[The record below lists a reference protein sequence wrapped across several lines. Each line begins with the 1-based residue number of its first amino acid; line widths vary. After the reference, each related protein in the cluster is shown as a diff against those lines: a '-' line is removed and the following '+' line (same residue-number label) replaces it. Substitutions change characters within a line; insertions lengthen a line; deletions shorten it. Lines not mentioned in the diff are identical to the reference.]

1 MVKVKVR
8 ASLFRGV
15 FAVLA
20 LTMFP
25 LLLNATQFTTK
36 LLRNDILKIEVVKLI
51 DTMGKELQDKTAVNA
66 YVIATNEHF
75 PEKFNLVEY
84 SKQYEAKLSKPYVLL
99 IFAPYASI
107 TKKSKARGRVAII
120 PSSEA
125 LRELYDYNDV
135 RDALVDIVAVK
146 DSNTKEDKYNIGV
159 LQGYSEL
166 VDNIAESKGIEL
178 ENTIPNDTGIVVN
191 ILRVLI
197 YFGTAILLWMFVFRP
212 LWLRM
217 KNGKRE

>member
-1 MVKVKVR
+1 M
-8 ASLFRGV
+8 
-15 FAVLA
+15 
-20 LTMFP
+20 
-25 LLLNATQFTTK
+25 
-36 LLRNDILKIEVVKLI
+36 
-51 DTMGKELQDKTAVNA
+51 
-66 YVIATNEHF
+66 
-75 PEKFNLVEY
+75 
-84 SKQYEAKLSKPYVLL
+84 
-99 IFAPYASI
+99 
-107 TKKSKARGRVAII
+107 AII

-125 LRELYDYNDV
+125 LRELYDYDDV

>member
-1 MVKVKVR
+1 MVKAKVR
-8 ASLFRGV
+8 ACLFKGV

-25 LLLNATQFTTK
+25 LILNATQFTTK

-51 DTMGKELQDKTAVNA
+51 DTMGKELQEKTAVNA
-66 YVIATNEHF
+66 YAIATNEHF

-99 IFAPYASI
+99 IFAPYAII
-107 TKKSKARGRVAII
+107 TKKSEARGRVAII

-125 LRELYDYNDV
+125 LRELYDYDDV

-178 ENTIPNDTGIVVN
+178 ENTIPNDTGTVVN

-197 YFGTAILLWMFVFRP
+197 YFGTAVLLWMFVFRP

>member
-1 MVKVKVR
+1 MVKAKVR

-15 FAVLA
+15 FAMLA

-51 DTMGKELQDKTAVNA
+51 DTMGLELQAKTAVNA
-66 YVIATNEHF
+66 YAIATNEHF

-99 IFAPYASI
+99 IFAPYAII
-107 TKKSKARGRVAII
+107 TKKSEATGRVAII

-125 LRELYDYNDV
+125 LRELYDYDDV

-146 DSNTKEDKYNIGV
+146 DSNTDEDKYNIGV

-166 VDNIAESKGIEL
+166 VDNIAKSKGIEL
-178 ENTIPNDTGIVVN
+178 ENTIPNDTGTVVN

-197 YFGTAILLWMFVFRP
+197 YFGTALLFWLFVFRP

>member
-1 MVKVKVR
+1 MVKAKVR
-8 ASLFRGV
+8 ASLFKGV

-25 LLLNATQFTTK
+25 LILNATQFTTK

-51 DTMGKELQDKTAVNA
+51 DTMGKELQEKTAVNA
-66 YVIATNEHF
+66 YAIATNEHF

-99 IFAPYASI
+99 IFAPYAII
-107 TKKSKARGRVAII
+107 TKKSEARGRVAII

-125 LRELYDYNDV
+125 LRELYDYDDV

-178 ENTIPNDTGIVVN
+178 ENTIPNDTGTVVN

-197 YFGTAILLWMFVFRP
+197 YFGTAVLLWMFVFRP

>member
-1 MVKVKVR
+1 MVKAKVR
-8 ASLFRGV
+8 ASLFKGV
-15 FAVLA
+15 FSVLA

-51 DTMGKELQDKTAVNA
+51 DTMGKELQEKTAVNA
-66 YVIATNEHF
+66 YAIATNEHF

-107 TKKSKARGRVAII
+107 TKKSEARGRVAII

-125 LRELYDYNDV
+125 LRELYDYDDV

-178 ENTIPNDTGIVVN
+178 ENSIPNDTSIVVN

-197 YFGTAILLWMFVFRP
+197 YFGTAVLLWMFVFRP

>member
-1 MVKVKVR
+1 MVKAKVR
-8 ASLFRGV
+8 ALFKGV

-25 LLLNATQFTTK
+25 LILNATQFTTK

-51 DTMGKELQDKTAVNA
+51 DTMGKELQEKTAVNA
-66 YVIATNEHF
+66 YAIATNEHF

-99 IFAPYASI
+99 IFAPYAII
-107 TKKSKARGRVAII
+107 TKKSEARGRVAII

-125 LRELYDYNDV
+125 LRELYDYDDV

-178 ENTIPNDTGIVVN
+178 ENTIPNDTGTVVN

-197 YFGTAILLWMFVFRP
+197 YFGTAVLLWMFVFRP

>member
-1 MVKVKVR
+1 MVKAKVR

-15 FAVLA
+15 FAMLA
-20 LTMFP
+20 LTMLP

-51 DTMGKELQDKTAVNA
+51 DTMGKELQAKTAVNA
-66 YVIATNEHF
+66 YAIATNEHF

-99 IFAPYASI
+99 IFAPYAII
-107 TKKSKARGRVAII
+107 TKKSEARGRVAII

-125 LRELYDYNDV
+125 LRALYDYDDV

-146 DSNTKEDKYNIGV
+146 DSNTDEDKYNIGV

-178 ENTIPNDTGIVVN
+178 ENTIPNDTGTVVN

-197 YFGTAILLWMFVFRP
+197 YFGTALLFWLFVFRP

>member
-1 MVKVKVR
+1 MVKAKVR
-8 ASLFRGV
+8 ASILL
-15 FAVLA
+15 AVLA
-20 LTMFP
+20 LWTFP
-25 LLLNATQFTTK
+25 LLLNATHT
-36 LLRNDILKIEVVKLI
+36 LRNDLLKLEAIKLI
-51 DTMGKELQDKTAVNA
+51 ENMGIELQSKTGIHA
-66 YVIATNEHF
+66 YAIATNEHF
-75 PEKFNLVEY
+75 PERFNLVEY

-99 IFAPYASI
+99 IFAPYAII
-107 TKKSKARGRVAII
+107 TKKSETRGRVAII

-125 LRELYDYNDV
+125 LRELYDYDDV

-191 ILRVLI
+191 ILRVLV
-197 YFGTAILLWMFVFRP
+197 YFGTAVLLWMFVFRP

>member
-1 MVKVKVR
+1 MVKATVR
-8 ASLFRGV
+8 ASLFKGV
-15 FAVLA
+15 FAMLA

-51 DTMGKELQDKTAVNA
+51 DTMGKELQSKTAVNA
-66 YVIATNEHF
+66 YAIATNEHF

-99 IFAPYASI
+99 IFAPYAII
-107 TKKSKARGRVAII
+107 TKKSEATGRVAII

-125 LRELYDYNDV
+125 IRELYDYDDV

-146 DSNTKEDKYNIGV
+146 DSNTDEDKYNIGV

-166 VDNIAESKGIEL
+166 LDNIAESKGIEL
-178 ENTIPNDTGIVVN
+178 ENTIPNDTGTVVN

-197 YFGTAILLWMFVFRP
+197 YFGTALLLWMFVFRP
-212 LWLRM
+212 LWLRI

>member
-1 MVKVKVR
+1 MVKAKVR
-8 ASLFRGV
+8 ASLFKGV
-15 FAVLA
+15 FAALA

-25 LLLNATQFTTK
+25 LILNATQFTTK

-51 DTMGKELQDKTAVNA
+51 DTMGKELQEKTAVNA
-66 YVIATNEHF
+66 YAIATNEHF

-99 IFAPYASI
+99 IFAPYAII
-107 TKKSKARGRVAII
+107 TKKSEARGRVAII

-125 LRELYDYNDV
+125 LRELYDYDDV

-178 ENTIPNDTGIVVN
+178 ENTIPNDTGTVVN

-197 YFGTAILLWMFVFRP
+197 YFGTAVLLWIFVFRP